1 MEHINDISANKE
13 ILDIGNYNNA
23 KSLWYSCRID

>member
-13 ILDIGNYNNA
+13 NFCIGNINHA
-23 KSLWYSCRID
+23 KSLWYSCHID

>member
-13 ILDIGNYNNA
+13 ICHIGNNNE
-23 KSLWYSCRID
+23 KSLWYSCHID